1 METRGLFADKYKD
14 DFQTVLRTVESLA
27 ILLCSSHD
35 ITKTHFATTYTNYNQ
50 SFEHSYHCGCKPF
63 CFVLSHHSMKD
74 QRHSCKIN
82 EAVGIRILEASEI
95 RYVVR
100 NELHCFAFHRVGTC
114 NGYKHQAAETAQY
127 RLEIILKW
135 PNSIPYVLE

>member
-100 NELHCFAFHRVGTC
+100 NGYIVSHSIESELVMVI
-114 NGYKHQAAETAQY
+114 NI
-127 RLEIILKW
+127 RLLRLRSTGWK
-135 PNSIPYVLE
+135 SS